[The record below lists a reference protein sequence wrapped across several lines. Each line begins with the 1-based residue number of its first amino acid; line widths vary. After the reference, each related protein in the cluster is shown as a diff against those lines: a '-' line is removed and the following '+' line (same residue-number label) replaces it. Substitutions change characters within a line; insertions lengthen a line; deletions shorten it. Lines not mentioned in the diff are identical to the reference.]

1 MSCQLKPNEPQSTID
16 SNLTK
21 TQKTLKLN
29 IAVALLLKFYSFSK
43 SYNMSNRQIML
54 SKYKKIQVLFKNYII
69 WQAKFLSTM
78 ITIWIRF

>member
-29 IAVALLLKFYSFSK
+29 IAVAILRKFYSFSK
-43 SYNMSNRQIML
+43 LLQYV
-54 SKYKKIQVLFKNYII
+54 K
-69 WQAKFLSTM
+69 QANNAV
-78 ITIWIRF
+78 IR